1 MSIIDYEDMETRF
14 SLNLLDVLA
23 GNQSIVDLKGLFI
36 TSSEQAKAFLM
47 AYGFDLDLE
56 LDQQKIIYYYR
67 RALVFLFEKLE
78 VNESEFPEELKKIET
93 VSGVVQL
100 LLNAS
105 KRSQSPIKK
114 WSCALLRIMHAF
126 IHAENDLF
134 HLYSHEIQKQILTP
148 IQDCI
153 VIEGS
158 EARPF
163 LKAKTPAG
171 EDVIPLSH
179 FEVKPHKTSVSSVIK
194 LLAKADTHMINL
206 HDKLG
211 VRFVTESIW
220 DAIRVLEFL
229 IQHHLVG
236 VAHVMA
242 GQTTNNLCP
251 ISLLKAFFE
260 SQYYHENLTS
270 NEFDQALLQF
280 QNRESHDVSI
290 VKKENSY
297 SAEDY
302 QFIKFVARKLIRL
315 PEDGGRFFYPFE
327 VQILTQQ
334 AYQKTFEGEADHK
347 LYKKRQLDAARK
359 RVLET

>member
-1 MSIIDYEDMETRF
+1 MGNHF

-23 GNQSIVDLKGLFI
+23 GNQSIVDLKGLFV
-36 TSSEQAKAFLM
+36 TSSDQAKAFLL

-56 LDQQKIIYYYR
+56 VDQRKIIYYYR
-67 RALVFLFEKLE
+67 RALVFLFEKLD
-78 VNESEFPEELKKIET
+78 VNESDFPEELKKIET
-93 VSGVVQL
+93 AHGVVQL

-105 KRSQSPIKK
+105 EKNRSPIQK
-114 WSCALLRIMHAF
+114 WSCALLRVMHAF

-134 HLYSHEIQKQILTP
+134 HLYSNEIQKQILTP

-153 VIEGS
+153 VIEGT

-163 LKAKTPAG
+163 LKVNPPTG
-171 EDVIPLSH
+171 DNVIALAH

-211 VRFVTESIW
+211 VRFVTESTW

-242 GQTTNNLCP
+242 GQTTNTLCP

-260 SQYYHENLTS
+260 SRYYHENMTP
-270 NEFDQALLQF
+270 NEFDMALWQF
-280 QNRESHDVSI
+280 QNSEFHDVSV
-290 VKKENSY
+290 VKKENVY
-297 SAEDY
+297 SSEDY
-302 QFIKFVARKLIRL
+302 QFIKFVSRKLIRL

-327 VQILTQQ
+327 VQILTAE
-334 AYQKTFEGEADHK
+334 AYKKTFVGEADHK
-347 LYKKRQLDAARK
+347 LYKKRQLDAAKK
-359 RVLET
+359 RVLES